1 VQWQNG
7 LPVLVAPG
15 EFAVAPLKWPS

>member
-15 EFAVAPLKWPS
+15 DFAVAPLKWPS